1 MKRIPSLMH
10 IPSLMQRL
18 MIDNEIDLYK
28 VLEDGSILVEEG
40 WDVEVMSRLNDRL
53 NELEKDVRL
62 LQQPSGSISWAKR

>member
-1 MKRIPSLMH
+1 MKR